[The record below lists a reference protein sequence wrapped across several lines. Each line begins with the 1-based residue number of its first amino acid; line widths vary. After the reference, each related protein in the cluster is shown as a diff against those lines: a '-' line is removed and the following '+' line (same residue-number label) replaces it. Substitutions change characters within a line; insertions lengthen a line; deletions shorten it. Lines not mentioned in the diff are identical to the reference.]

1 MVSKNKHN
9 ILGISLENKKIKKNK
24 KKFYW
29 ENYFPKSLNGV
40 EFLINPRVFN
50 FTSWVLLFLR

>member
-1 MVSKNKHN
+1 M
-9 ILGISLENKKIKKNK
+9 KIKKI
-24 KKFYW
+24 FYW
-29 ENYFPKSLNGV
+29 ENYFPKFLNGV